1 MNEYMQIAYQEVFR
15 TVHQKEGGPFGAV
28 IVRNRE
34 IISVAHNEVLKRKDP
49 TAHAEVMA
57 IRMACEKL
65 GRVDLS
71 DCEIY
76 ATAKPCPMCKGAIQW
91 SGIQKV
97 FYSGGYDD
105 TLLLNFDDQNFD
117 EDFMT
122 VEKNWCQID
131 QESFHQIVE
140 AFEAYKPDVHY

>member
-1 MNEYMQIAYQEVFR
+1 MNKYMKIAYDEVL
-15 TVHQKEGGPFGAV
+15 QNLDKKEGGPFGAV
-28 IVRNRE
+28 IVRDQK
-34 IISVAHNEVLKRKDP
+34 IISVAHNQVLCRKDP

-57 IRMACEKL
+57 IRYACEKL
-65 GRVDLS
+65 GTHDLS

-97 FYSGGYDD
+97 FYSGGYED

-117 EDFMT
+117 NDFMT
-122 VEKNWCQID
+122 MESNWQQID
-131 QESFHQIVE
+131 KGEFHNIVT
-140 AFEAYKPDVHY
+140 AFEQYKKDVHY